1 VAEPH
6 DDRQHHY
13 ELTVRWTGN
22 RGHGTDGFRA
32 YSRNHEV
39 HAVGPPLILG
49 SSDPA
54 FRGDPERWNPEQLF
68 LAAVSQCHML
78 WFLHLAA
85 VAGVVVTDYEDR
97 ATAVMAEE
105 PSGAGQF
112 TGMTLHPRVTVV
124 DPTQQALVGELHERA
139 GSMCFLARSVN
150 FPIHHD
156 ATVTTPASIPGG
168 SG

>member
-1 VAEPH
+1 MSEQLAQH
-6 DDRQHHY
+6 DY

-22 RGHGTDGFRA
+22 LGRGTEGFRA
-32 YSRNHEV
+32 YSRDHEV
-39 HAVGPPLILG
+39 LADGPAVILG

-54 FRGDPERWNPEQLF
+54 FRGDSARWNREQLF

-97 ATAVMAEE
+97 ATAVMEEE

-112 TGMTLHPRVTVV
+112 TGMTLHPRVTIA
-124 DPTQQALVGELHERA
+124 DPGQQPLVAELHERA
-139 GSMCFLARSVN
+139 GSMCFLARSVS
-150 FPIHHD
+150 FPIRHD
-156 ATVTTPASIPGG
+156 ATVAVAVS
-168 SG
+168 